1 MILGSLNLLQ
11 AQPPRLPGLPF
22 GAESYQLARMARA
35 RAVDR
40 RLFLLLEIAAR
51 RMNRDA
57 DARLK
62 AEVGVTSAQAAV
74 LFLLSR
80 RGERRMGEIG
90 DMLSLNPPAVTGLI
104 NRMEALSLVI
114 KSASKKD
121 KRSAVVSLTEKGR
134 ALAEAADH
142 VLRELNT
149 ELESRLGDED
159 SDTLHRVLTSLAV
172 DA

>member
-1 MILGSLNLLQ
+1 
-11 AQPPRLPGLPF
+11 
-22 GAESYQLARMARA
+22 MARV

-51 RMNRDA
+51 RLNRDA

-62 AEVGVTSAQAAV
+62 ATVGVTAAQAAV

-104 NRMEALSLVI
+104 NRMENLALVE
-114 KSASKKD
+114 KRPAADD
-121 KRSAVVSLTEKGR
+121 KRASVVTMTEKGR
-134 ALAEAADH
+134 ALADAADI
-142 VLRELNT
+142 VLRDLNT
-149 ELESRLGDED
+149 ELEHRLGEAD
-159 SDTLHRVLTSLAV
+159 SDMLHRVLTGLAV
-172 DA
+172 GALDD

>member
-1 MILGSLNLLQ
+1 
-11 AQPPRLPGLPF
+11 
-22 GAESYQLARMARA
+22 MARV

-51 RMNRDA
+51 RMNREA

-62 AEVGVTSAQAAV
+62 AEAGVTAAQAAV
-74 LFLLSR
+74 LFLLAR

-90 DMLSLNPPAVTGLI
+90 DMLSLNPPAVTGLV
-104 NRMEALSLVI
+104 NRMEGLNLVT
-114 KSASKKD
+114 KATSRED

-134 ALAEAADH
+134 AMSDSADH
-142 VLRELNT
+142 VLRDLNN
-149 ELESRLGDED
+149 ELEHKLGDAD
-159 SDTLHRVLTSLAV
+159 SDMLHRVLTSLAV

>member
-1 MILGSLNLLQ
+1 
-11 AQPPRLPGLPF
+11 
-22 GAESYQLARMARA
+22 MARA
-35 RAVDR
+35 RTVDR

-62 AEVGVTSAQAAV
+62 TEVGVTSAQAAV
-74 LFLLSR
+74 MFLLSR

-104 NRMEALSLVI
+104 NRMTALSLVV
-114 KSASKKD
+114 KTGSKTD
-121 KRSAVVSLTEKGR
+121 RRSAVVSLTEKGR
-134 ALAEAADH
+134 AMADAADH
-142 VLRELNT
+142 VLRDLNT
-149 ELESRLGDED
+149 ELETRLGDSD

>member
-1 MILGSLNLLQ
+1 
-11 AQPPRLPGLPF
+11 
-22 GAESYQLARMARA
+22 MARV

-51 RMNRDA
+51 RMNREA

-62 AEVGVTSAQAAV
+62 ADAGVTAAQAAV
-74 LFLLSR
+74 LFLLAR

-90 DMLSLNPPAVTGLI
+90 DMLSLNPPAVTGLV
-104 NRMEALSLVI
+104 NRMAGLGLVT
-114 KSASKKD
+114 KVTSRAD

-134 ALAEAADH
+134 AMSDAADL
-142 VLRELNT
+142 VLRDLNN
-149 ELESRLGDED
+149 ELEHKLGDDD
-159 SDTLHRVLTSLAV
+159 SDMLHRVLTALAV

>member
-1 MILGSLNLLQ
+1 
-11 AQPPRLPGLPF
+11 
-22 GAESYQLARMARA
+22 MARV

-51 RMNRDA
+51 RLNRDM

-62 AEVGVTSAQAAV
+62 AEAGVTSAQAAV
-74 LFLLSR
+74 LFLLAR

-104 NRMEALSLVI
+104 NRMAALDLVS
-114 KSASKKD
+114 KAASPTD
-121 KRSAVVSLTEKGR
+121 KRSAIVSLTEKGR
-134 ALAEAADH
+134 AMGDAAEH
-142 VLRELNT
+142 VFRDMNN
-149 ELESRLGDED
+149 ELETRLGDED
-159 SDTLHRVLTSLAV
+159 SDMLHRVLTNLAV